1 VTDEDPWWGTPP
13 FQKDDRI
20 FSIRVSNFKQTF
32 YVFHPYISMLL
43 SGRAPTSNPVRKG
56 ARSLGFAKAK
66 NGIPETSGA
75 SRRVSNLRE
84 YVVRSSTT
92 STTSTP
98 PSSPSMDLKTAFYR
112 LQNGSDIRGVALD
125 LVDDEPVTLT
135 PARAFYIGAGF
146 ARWLKARKSV
156 DGTPSPSLR
165 VSIGNDPRLSSD
177 LLSASIAAGIASEGV
192 NVLQFGIC
200 TTPAMFMSCILEKHA
215 CDAGI
220 MVTASHLPANRNG
233 AKFFLPEGGLGKPDI
248 KEILELSFTAAE
260 QDGLLGAGSAWWV
273 DHAIVAQRGLGV
285 DASLIRQD
293 KSFLSDYASFLRQIV
308 IGECGIGPKPLQ
320 GLRIVVNPGNGSGG
334 FFATEVLGP
343 LGADVS
349 HSINLQPDGT
359 FPAHQP
365 NPEDKG
371 AVKATTEAVLKSSAD
386 LGIMLDTDVDRSG
399 FIDKNGNP
407 INRNRY
413 IALAAAIA
421 LKKNPGAT
429 IVTDSCTSNGLKS
442 FIEGLGGKHFRFKKG
457 YKNIIDKGIELNEAG
472 VDCPLMMETSGHGAL
487 RENYFLDDGAYGAL
501 KIVIEAVKRRLDG
514 GQDIAELLETLKEPQ
529 EAMEI
534 RFRITAE
541 DVRGEGER
549 VTAAFKEWM
558 ASGNAPTSWKMED
571 ENYEGWRVSID
582 EGDGDQGWL
591 LVRPSLHDPDVVINV
606 ESEQAGGMK
615 RHLADLLTMDFASY
629 QVSTEAVE
637 KYVRS

>member
-1 VTDEDPWWGTPP
+1 MARRSECLVPAKSTASTGVSRTLYVV
-13 FQKDDRI
+13 
-20 FSIRVSNFKQTF
+20 SISI
-32 YVFHPYISMLL
+32 HLYISMSLL
-43 SGRAPTSNPVRKG
+43 GLTVSASNPVGKE
-56 ARSLGFAKAK
+56 ARSLGFANAK
-66 NGIPETSGA
+66 TGIRATPGA
-75 SRRVSNLRE
+75 PRRRVPRLRE
-84 YVVRSSTT
+84 CTVRSSE
-92 STTSTP
+92 S
-98 PSSPSMDLKTAFYR
+98 PSSASTDLKTAFAR

-135 PARAFYIGAGF
+135 PARAYYIGVGF
-146 ARWLKARKSV
+146 ARWLKARKSA
-156 DGTPSPSLR
+156 DGAVSSSLK

-177 LLSASIAAGIASEGV
+177 LLSASMAAGIGSEGV
-192 NVLQFGIC
+192 RVVQFGIC
-200 TTPAMFMSCILEKHA
+200 TTPAMFMSCILEKHG
-215 CDAGI
+215 CHAGI
-220 MVTASHLPANRNG
+220 MATASHLPANRNG

-248 KEILELSFTAAE
+248 KEILELSCAAAE
-260 QDGLLGAGSAWWV
+260 QDGQLEADSAWWL
-273 DHAIVAQRGLGV
+273 DHAIVAQKALEV

-293 KSFLSDYASFLRQIV
+293 TSFLSDYASFLRQV
-308 IGECGIGPKPLQ
+308 VVKECGIGPEPLQ

-334 FFATEVLGP
+334 FFATEILGP

-349 HSINLQPDGT
+349 HSINLEPDGT

-371 AVKATTEAVLKSSAD
+371 AVKATVEAVLKSSAD

-421 LKKNPGAT
+421 LKTNPGAT

-457 YKNIIDKGIELNEAG
+457 YKNIIDKGVELNEAG

-534 RFRITAE
+534 RFRITAG

-558 ASGNAPTSWKMED
+558 ESGNAPKSWTMEAD
-571 ENYEGWRVSID
+571 NYEGWRVSID
-582 EGDGDQGWL
+582 EGNGDQGWL
-591 LVRPSLHDPDVVINV
+591 LLRPSLHDPDVVINV

-615 RHLADLLTMDFASY
+615 RHLADLLTMDFSRY
-629 QVSTEAVE
+629 QVSTEAVK
-637 KYVRS
+637 KYVRG